1 MSDPGA
7 PAGERA
13 PLGSADGTITLV
25 EGSAFCI
32 SGRTG
37 NLAPGGAQGL
47 FFWDTRFLPRLEVR
61 LNGAPP
67 ERLAPTVTDPFS
79 AAFVA
84 RVGPTLL
91 VIRRRNIVRG

>member
-1 MSDPGA
+1 MSDPWS
-7 PAGERA
+7 PAGDRA

-47 FFWDTRFLPRLEVR
+47 FFRDTRFLSRLEVR
-61 LNGAPP
+61 VNGATP
-67 ERLAPTVTDPFS
+67 ERLAATVTDPFS
-79 AAFVA
+79 AAFVS
-84 RVGPTLL
+84 RVG
-91 VIRRRNIVRG
+91 RRSW